1 MTWTADDIPDL
12 TGRTAVITGAN
23 GGLGL
28 ASTIAL
34 ARRGAHVVMAARD
47 PAKTDDARA
56 TVLAEV
62 PEASLEAVPVDLA
75 SQASVREAAEAIAFA
90 HPVIDILLANAG
102 VMAMPERR
110 TEDGFETQLAVN
122 HLGHWTLISRLLPSL
137 VAAPAARIVTL
148 TSIARLNATPLDPA
162 NPHLEGVYDDWRAYG
177 QSKLA
182 ALQTALGLDDAL
194 RAAGTDARAFC
205 AHPGISHTDLQKR
218 TVREGGGGKQGPF
231 WEAYAE
237 QRGMPPERGVLPQL
251 RAATDP
257 HARGGTLW
265 GPRWGLSGP
274 PTRKLLLRR
283 GPIEAGIPGLWEASI
298 ALTGARM
305 DVEAAAAAARA
316 KEATP

>member
-1 MTWTADDIPDL
+1 MSWTADDMPDL

-28 ASTIAL
+28 ASAIAL
-34 ARRGAHVVMAARD
+34 ARRGAHIVMAARD

-56 TVLAEV
+56 AVLAEV
-62 PEASLEAVPVDLA
+62 PGASLETVPLDLA
-75 SQASVREAAEAIAFA
+75 SQAGVRDAAATILAA
-90 HPVIDILLANAG
+90 HPSIDILLANAG

-110 TEDGFETQLAVN
+110 TEDGFEMQLAVN
-122 HLGHWTLISRLLPSL
+122 HLGHWTLVSRLLPSL
-137 VAAPAARIVTL
+137 LAAPAARIVTL
-148 TSIARLNATPLDPA
+148 TSIARLNATSVDPA
-162 NPHLEGVYDDWRAYG
+162 NPNLDGEYEDWRAYG

-194 RAAGTDARAFC
+194 RAAGAEARALC

-218 TVREGGGGKQGPF
+218 TVREGGGGRQGPF

-237 QRGMPPERGVLPQL
+237 QRGMPPEQGVLPQL

-274 PTRKLLLRR
+274 PTRKLLVRR
-283 GPIEAGIPGLWEASI
+283 GPIEAGIPGLWEASM
-298 ALTGARM
+298 ALTGERM

-316 KEATP
+316 REATP